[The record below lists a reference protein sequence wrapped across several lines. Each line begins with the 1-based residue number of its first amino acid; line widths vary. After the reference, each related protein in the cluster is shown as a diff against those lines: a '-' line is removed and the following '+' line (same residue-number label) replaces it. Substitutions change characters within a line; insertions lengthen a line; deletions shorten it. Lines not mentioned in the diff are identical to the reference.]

1 MSHQLTF
8 HYKAID
14 DRGARTK
21 GAVTAE
27 SQSDAYRQITAA
39 GLKPLRI
46 VASRPGGMKLRSAR
60 VGAKELAHLTYQFSV
75 LMEARIPISEGLRSI
90 AEQEHNRRLQEVIE
104 DVARQIEAGYSVTE
118 ALTQHRDLFGE
129 VYIETVRAAEAS
141 GNMVKVLGRLA
152 EMLEKRY
159 ESNKNINGAM
169 IYPACVLIAML
180 LGVTFLMIV
189 VIPRFSSLY
198 ASRGVNLPLP
208 TRILM
213 ESSNFVRSY
222 WPFML
227 AGVAGTVWA
236 VREAWRTPATR
247 HKMDTWLHRV
257 PFLREV
263 LRGLAVSRF
272 AHVLGTSLQSGLGL
286 IDALDMAG
294 GSSARP
300 LLQADTQKMRE
311 QVKEGGRL
319 TDVMLACAYLP
330 GFARRMIAAGEET
343 AEMPRM
349 CEIVARH
356 YDREVEH
363 LTKNLPTVIEPILIV
378 GLAGV
383 FLIIALAIFLPM
395 WDMGSLMG

>member
-1 MSHQLTF
+1 MSQLTF
-8 HYKAID
+8 HYKAVD
-14 DRGARTK
+14 QNGAKTRGVLQA
-21 GAVTAE
+21 ANQNE
-27 SQSDAYRQITAA
+27 AYRQITAA
-39 GLKPLRI
+39 GLKPVRI
-46 VASRPGGMKLRSAR
+46 VARRSGGPGGRSGK
-60 VGAKELAHLTYQFSV
+60 VGAKELSHLTYQFSV
-75 LMEARIPISEGLRSI
+75 LMEARIPISDGLRSI

-104 DVARQIEAGYSVTE
+104 DVATQIEAGYSVTE
-118 ALTQHRDLFGE
+118 ALGQHRALFGD
-129 VYIETVRAAEAS
+129 VYIETVRAAETS

-159 ESNKNINGAM
+159 ESNKNIQGAL
-169 IYPACVLIAML
+169 IYPLCVLIAMV
-180 LGVTFLMIV
+180 LGVVFLMIFV
-189 VIPRFSSLY
+189 VPRFSTLY
-198 ASRGVNLPLP
+198 TSRGVELPLP
-208 TRILM
+208 TRILVGGS
-213 ESSNFVRSY
+213 EFVRSY
-222 WPFML
+222 WYVLVGAAAAAFM
-227 AGVAGTVWA
+227 GT
-236 VREAWRTPATR
+236 RRGWRTTRTR
-247 HKMDTWLHRV
+247 HKIDTWLHKV

-286 IDALDMAG
+286 IDALDMAS
-294 GSSARP
+294 GSAARP
-300 LLQADTQKMRE
+300 LLQADVQKMRE

-319 TDVMLACAYLP
+319 ADVMLACPYLP

-363 LTKNLPTVIEPILIV
+363 LTKNLPTVLEPILIV

-395 WDMGSLMG
+395 WDMGSLMGS